1 MTKSPLALSLGFLVW
16 ASAFIALYGMLSVG
30 CEFGWHEIALL
41 GTSVQRLQLI
51 AILIVHVLAGA
62 AVVVMLRRPG
72 EGDNEVAAFM
82 RRVSYAAALAALGST
97 LFSFFAV
104 FFLTECY

>member
-1 MTKSPLALSLGFLVW
+1 MIRSPLALAFGFLVW
-16 ASAFIALYGMLSVG
+16 ASAFVALYAMLSIG
-30 CEFGWHEIALL
+30 CRFGWHEIALA

-51 AILIVHVLAGA
+51 AILMVHAAAGGAVVFMVRQRIDGESEAASFMRHASHAA
-62 AVVVMLRRPG
+62 AV
-72 EGDNEVAAFM
+72 
-82 RRVSYAAALAALGST
+82 AALVST

>member
-1 MTKSPLALSLGFLVW
+1 MKRSPLALSLGFLVW
-16 ASAFIALYGMLSVG
+16 ASAFIALYAMLSVG
-30 CEFGWHEIALL
+30 CEFGWQEMAFL

-51 AILIVHVLAGA
+51 AILIVHILAGA
-62 AVVVMLRRPG
+62 AVVMKLRQRS
-72 EGDNEVAAFM
+72 EGDSDVSGFM
-82 RRVSYAAALAALGST
+82 RQASYAAAIAALGST